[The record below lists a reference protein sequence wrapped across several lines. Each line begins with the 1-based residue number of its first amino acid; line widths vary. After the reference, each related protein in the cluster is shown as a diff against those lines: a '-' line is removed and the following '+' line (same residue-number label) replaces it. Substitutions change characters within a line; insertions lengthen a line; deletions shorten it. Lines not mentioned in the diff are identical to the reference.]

1 MKDKRKNLRAPVNIK
16 AMLFY
21 DDLIKVV
28 YLKNI
33 SKTGAFVKTFD
44 SFDKDAVFKLM
55 FPLLDF
61 ENLVNI
67 NARITRS
74 VKPAEKAENY
84 VIPGFGL
91 EFLELDF
98 ENTSLIEDYLNYLIP
113 IYEEIYLLISN
124 PNNNLIRLSQLLE
137 KVALSNYKDF
147 FELKEEI
154 TYICLSLGII
164 KH

>member
-1 MKDKRKNLRAPVNIK
+1 MKDMRKNLRAPVNIK

-21 DDLIKVV
+21 NSFIKVV

-33 SKTGAFVKTFD
+33 SKTGSFIKTFEVLP
-44 SFDKDAVFKLM
+44 KDTVFKIM

-61 ENLVNI
+61 ENILTI
-67 NARITRS
+67 DAKIIRS

-91 EFLELDF
+91 EFLDLDF
-98 ENTSLIEDYLNYLIP
+98 ESSSLIEDYLNYLIP
-113 IYEEIYLLISN
+113 IYEEIYLLINN
-124 PNNNLIRLSQLLE
+124 PNNNLTRLASLLE
-137 KVALSNYKDF
+137 KVNQHNYKDF

-164 KH
+164 KK

>member
-1 MKDKRKNLRAPVNIK
+1 MKDMRKNLRAAVNIK

-21 DDLIKVV
+21 DDYIKVV

-33 SKTGAFVKTFD
+33 SKTGAFIKTFELLPNE
-44 SFDKDAVFKLM
+44 AVFKLI

-61 ENLVNI
+61 DNLINI
-67 NARITRS
+67 NAKITRA
-74 VKPAEKAENY
+74 VKPADKAENY

-91 EFLELDF
+91 EFIDLDF
-98 ENTSLIEDYLNYLIP
+98 ESSSLIDDYLNYLIP
-113 IYEEIYLLISN
+113 IYEEIYLLINS
-124 PNNNLIRLSQLLE
+124 PNKNLERLTFLLE
-137 KVALSNYKDF
+137 KVAQNNYKDF

-154 TYICLSLGII
+154 TYICLNLGII